1 MKKTLFIIFSV
12 IIASAISGCGSNGIV
27 SEENTAVTEVSNTEN
42 INDPVA
48 TNDIV
53 HADGPTTGTLNGH
66 DWVDLGLPSGT
77 KWATCNVGANSPT
90 AYGNYYAW
98 GETFTKSEYGE
109 SNYTYSDNPTILPP
123 SADAATANWGN
134 GWRMPTNTEFDELQ
148 KRCSWEW
155 KDGGYKVTGPNGNS
169 IFLPAAG
176 DLDGHAGSY
185 GYYWT
190 SSFELDDDAPWFV
203 IFASDDYDMGLLIDR
218 YSGLSVRPVCN

>member
-1 MKKTLFIIFSV
+1 MKKTLFIIFS
-12 IIASAISGCGSNGIV
+12 IFITISAISGYDSNGIV
-27 SEENTAVTEVSNTEN
+27 SEYNTGN
-42 INDPVA
+42 INCLVA
-48 TNDIV
+48 TNTNS
-53 HADGPTTGTLNGH
+53 PTTGTLNGH

-218 YSGLSVRPVCN
+218 YSGLSVRPVCSKCFYAI